1 MEIPIN
7 QQNSLHTVLWDGDNT
22 IWDWMQYAVPAYE
35 AMCAEIANI
44 AGRSF
49 DKTADAM
56 KEFYSFHG
64 TLEHEGL
71 IQGLQASGFFRD
83 VIHFDQEQVIL
94 HVQTLFA
101 TVRRQHLHV
110 YPGIAKVMRTFHL
123 QGVIQ
128 HILTDAPAR
137 QALSRL
143 SHSKLSSYI
152 DTIFAMPSAKIHD
165 IPLSLKKNS
174 SGDAYQP
181 KVVIVTEEKPHTNL
195 EILLSMT
202 HDHITRH
209 VGMIGDNMTKD
220 MALSERYNMRGVHA
234 AYGAATADYVRRIQR
249 FAPARVANRNTEMA
263 GSSDDIRGN
272 SRVVSVN
279 DPKEIREQLLGI

>member
-1 MEIPIN
+1 MN
-7 QQNSLHTVLWDGDNT
+7 QQENLHTLLWDGDNT

-35 AMCAEIANI
+35 AMCTEIAGI

-49 DKTADAM
+49 DETADAM

-83 VIHFDQEQVIL
+83 AACFDQEQTIL
-94 HVQTLFA
+94 QVQTRFA

-110 YPGIAKVMRTFHL
+110 YPGVAKVMRDFYL

-143 SHSKLSSYI
+143 SHSKLSPYV
-152 DTIFAMPSAKIHD
+152 DTVFAMPSAEIRD
-165 IPLSLKKNS
+165 IPLSLTKNS
-174 SGDAYQP
+174 QRDGHQP
-181 KVVIVTEEKPHTNL
+181 KVVIVSEEKPHTNL
-195 EILLSMT
+195 EILLAMT
-202 HDHITRH
+202 RDQITHH
-209 VGMIGDNMTKD
+209 VGVVGDNMTKD
-220 MALSERYNMRGVHA
+220 MTLGARYEMRGVHA
-234 AYGAATADYVRRIQR
+234 AYGAATADYIRRIQR
-249 FAPARVANRNTEMA
+249 FAPARIANRNMEA
-263 GSSDDIRGN
+263 VGSSDDTRRN
-272 SRVVSVN
+272 SRIVSVH
-279 DPKEIREQLLGI
+279 DPREIREQLLIV